1 MVVTYEDSMI
11 ADRRRHILIAGLGV
25 AGATLAWWL
34 TEFGFKV
41 TVVERAP
48 QPRTSGYMIDFWGLG
63 YEVAER
69 MGVIE
74 DLRARGYVIDQIRL
88 VRADG
93 RRLTTIGAE
102 AVRKAMGERF
112 FSLMRGDLADQ
123 LRQHVG
129 DRAEIRF
136 GDAIT
141 SLRQHKGGVEIE
153 FEQAGEATFD
163 LVIGA
168 DGVHSAARAA
178 VVPDNCEHPL
188 GYWTASFSADG
199 YRRLDP
205 DAYVSYTD
213 VGRQVARYALRDG
226 RTAFFFVFRAPE
238 GEPDAPRARHEQE
251 LCLRT
256 IFAGGRWECADILER
271 LDERTDLYF
280 DSVSQV
286 RAPRWSSGRVA
297 LVGDAA
303 WCPSLLAGEGASLAM
318 AGAYVLA
325 GELDRC
331 DGDHAAAFER
341 YERLLRPAIERK
353 QKGALWLGGWFAPKS
368 ALGLAV
374 RDGLSRLASMPIFTP
389 LLIGDMLSGGVVL
402 PDYGVCG

>member
-1 MVVTYEDSMI
+1 M
-11 ADRRRHILIAGLGV
+11 AANRPRRILIAGLGV

-34 TEFGFKV
+34 AEFRFEV

-48 QPRTSGYMIDFWGLG
+48 RPRTSGYMIDFWGLG

-69 MGVIE
+69 MGLIG
-74 DLRARGYVIDQIRL
+74 DLRARGYQIDQIRL
-88 VRADG
+88 VGADG
-93 RRLTTIGAE
+93 RRLVTIRAE

-112 FSLMRGDLADQ
+112 FSLMRGDLAGR
-123 LRQHVG
+123 LREHVG
-129 DRAEIRF
+129 DRADIRF
-136 GDAIT
+136 GDSIA
-141 SLRQHKGGVEIE
+141 SLRQHKDGVEIG

-163 LVIGA
+163 LVVGA

-178 VVPDNCEHPL
+178 IVPEDCEHAL
-188 GYWTASFSADG
+188 GYWTAAFSAEA
-199 YRRLDP
+199 YPHRDP

-213 VGRQVARYALRDG
+213 VGRQVARYALRDD
-226 RTAFFFVFRAPE
+226 RTAFFFVFRAPA
-238 GEPDAPRARHEQE
+238 GEPNPPRARREQE
-251 LCLRT
+251 LCLRAA
-256 IFAGGRWECADILER
+256 FADGAWECAEILAL
-271 LDERTDLYF
+271 LDDRADLYF

-331 DGDHAAAFER
+331 GDDHAAAFER
-341 YERLLRPAIERK
+341 YDRLLRPMIERK
-353 QKGALWLGGWFAPKS
+353 QRGALWLGGWFAPKS

-374 RDGLSRLASMPIFTP
+374 RNGLSRLAAIPAFTP
-389 LLIGDMLSGGVVL
+389 LLIGDMLSSGVVL
-402 PDYGVCG
+402 PDYGGGD